1 MQVIANQ
8 DGGIEEAIGGSEVD
22 QRLDGDW
29 RLAQN
34 EEVDHKR
41 KVTRG
46 GKGEGGLG
54 KGKGAAQLGSYWLG
68 WEFFGWLAAAAAAAA
83 A

>member
-8 DGGIEEAIGGSEVD
+8 DGGIEEAIGGSGVD

-34 EEVDHKR
+34 EEVDQKR

-54 KGKGAAQLGSYWLG
+54 KGKGAAQPGSYWLG
-68 WEFFGWLAAAAAAAA
+68 WEFFGWLVAAAAAAAA
-83 A
+83 

>member
-1 MQVIANQ
+1 MIANQ
-8 DGGIEEAIGGSEVD
+8 DGGIEEAIGGSGVD
-22 QRLDGDW
+22 QRLNGDW

-34 EEVDHKR
+34 EEVDQKR

-54 KGKGAAQLGSYWLG
+54 KGKGAA
-68 WEFFGWLAAAAAAAA
+68 
-83 A
+83 